1 MGSFSCLS
9 LWFSLLVNSVGQ
21 FAASTH
27 RPRRRFTLSSA
38 VWAALFAT
46 GALAQQSYPNRP
58 IRLVVPTAPGDLS
71 DIGARSVANEI
82 GVQMGQQVVVENR
95 PGAGGIIA
103 YETIARATADG
114 YTLAYVTNTL
124 ATHPS
129 MHSKLP
135 YDTARDF
142 QAVALNGSSVFLL
155 AVTPALP
162 IQSVKELIE
171 HARANPGKLSFGGS
185 GLGTGAHLSME
196 LFKIITGSNIVHVSY
211 KGIQQA
217 ITDVI
222 GGQIHLVCAAAGAI
236 LPHVTAGRVRA
247 LGVTSLKRLPA
258 APELPTLDEA
268 GVPGYEVTGWG
279 GYVVPTKAPRNI
291 VLRLNAEINKAL
303 SSPSVLKGFDV
314 RGSTPGGG
322 TPEQFAELMRTET
335 EKWGKVIKAAGIK
348 PR

>member
-1 MGSFSCLS
+1 
-9 LWFSLLVNSVGQ
+9 
-21 FAASTH
+21 
-27 RPRRRFTLSSA
+27 
-38 VWAALFAT
+38 
-46 GALAQQSYPNRP
+46 
-58 IRLVVPTAPGDLS
+58 
-71 DIGARSVANEI
+71 
-82 GVQMGQQVVVENR
+82 
-95 PGAGGIIA
+95 
-103 YETIARATADG
+103 
-114 YTLAYVTNTL
+114 
-124 ATHPS
+124 
-129 MHSKLP
+129 
-135 YDTARDF
+135 
-142 QAVALNGSSVFLL
+142 
-155 AVTPALP
+155 
-162 IQSVKELIE
+162 
-171 HARANPGKLSFGGS
+171 
-185 GLGTGAHLSME
+185 ME